1 MGRDESRPHNHFFK
15 ITTQSIMKNLMIITI
30 TLVAAHLLF
39 TPDLLAQPP
48 GLPDSPDQA
57 PIDGGLL
64 WLLIGG
70 GAYGVKKLRDRNK
83 ADIEN

>member
-1 MGRDESRPHNHFFK
+1 
-15 ITTQSIMKNLMIITI
+15 MKNIIIIITTI
-30 TLVAAHLLF
+30 TLLAALLLF
-39 TPDLLAQPP
+39 TPDLLAQP

-83 ADIEN
+83 DED

>member
-1 MGRDESRPHNHFFK
+1 
-15 ITTQSIMKNLMIITI
+15 MKNLIIITI
-30 TLVAAHLLF
+30 TITVLAALLLF
-39 TPDLLAQPP
+39 TPDLLAQP

-70 GAYGVKKLRDRNK
+70 GAYGVKKLRDKNNS
-83 ADIEN
+83 EEE

>member
-1 MGRDESRPHNHFFK
+1 MK
-15 ITTQSIMKNLMIITI
+15 SIIIMTI
-30 TLVAAHLLF
+30 TVLAAWLLF
-39 TPDLLAQPP
+39 APELLAQP
-48 GLPDSPDQA
+48 GLPSSPSQA

-83 ADIEN
+83 NTLEI

>member
-1 MGRDESRPHNHFFK
+1 MK
-15 ITTQSIMKNLMIITI
+15 SIIIMTI
-30 TLVAAHLLF
+30 TVLAAWLLF
-39 TPDLLAQPP
+39 APELLAQP
-48 GLPDSPDQA
+48 GLPSDPSQA

-83 ADIEN
+83 DVTEN

>member
-1 MGRDESRPHNHFFK
+1 
-15 ITTQSIMKNLMIITI
+15 MKNLIIITI
-30 TLVAAHLLF
+30 TILAALLLF
-39 TPDLLAQPP
+39 TPDLLAQP

-83 ADIEN
+83 DDVEN

>member
-1 MGRDESRPHNHFFK
+1 MNRVPTFIYFK
-15 ITTQSIMKNLMIITI
+15 IKTYSIMKNIIIITI
-30 TLVAAHLLF
+30 TLLAALLLF
-39 TPDLLAQPP
+39 TPDLMAQP
-48 GLPDSPDQA
+48 GLPGSPSQA

-83 ADIEN
+83 DED